1 MVLLQPSSAS
11 LWDPWVSVAQ
21 LGGEGRKR
29 ESSSWKENSH
39 VCISYCGM
47 VCCSLGVCWKAGMF
61 LVECG
66 LSRKCL
72 FSAFLRRFYY
82 VCDVTIGG
90 IWPAKTFFLYCAVF
104 VRDIEVILPKMKLF
118 L

>member
-1 MVLLQPSSAS
+1 MFVFLTAVWSAAVWEFVGRLECF
-11 LWDPWVSVAQ
+11 LWSVVSPERQ
-21 LGGEGRKR
+21 
-29 ESSSWKENSH
+29 
-39 VCISYCGM
+39 
-47 VCCSLGVCWKAGMF
+47 
-61 LVECG
+61 
-66 LSRKCL
+66 CL

>member
-1 MVLLQPSSAS
+1 M
-11 LWDPWVSVAQ
+11 
-21 LGGEGRKR
+21 
-29 ESSSWKENSH
+29 
-39 VCISYCGM
+39 ISP
-47 VCCSLGVCWKAGMF
+47 
-61 LVECG
+61 E
-66 LSRKCL
+66 RQCL